1 MRSMNTRVQTLRPA
15 CLLVVSFLLPSL
27 PAIAA
32 DDAAVVPQAVRDK
45 LSMILPG
52 RHEADVKPSP
62 VSGLYEVGYG
72 GEVFYLT
79 ADGRYMLRGDLLD
92 LASMRN
98 LSEERRSTYRR
109 GLLSEIDPKK
119 TINFAPE
126 SGPVK
131 HVVYVFT
138 DIDCPYCRRMHKQIA
153 DYNRLGI
160 EIRYLAY
167 PRSGVNTP
175 SYYKAIDVWCAKDR
189 KAALTRAKLGE
200 TLPKRSCDNPVDE
213 DMALANKFGVD
224 GTPTLILDDGSVI
237 PGYVEPDRLIA
248 FLEQRH

>member
-1 MRSMNTRVQTLRPA
+1 MLESWIVPILSQVSMRSMNTRAQTLRAA
-15 CLLVVSFLLPSL
+15 CFLVVTLLFPSL
-27 PAIAA
+27 PVVAA
-32 DDAAVVPQAVRDK
+32 DDAASVPTAVRDK

-52 RHEADVKPSP
+52 QHEADVKPSP

-98 LSEERRSTYRR
+98 LSEERRSAYRR
-109 GLLSEIDPKK
+109 GLMAEIDPKK

-126 SGPVK
+126 PGPAK

-153 DYNRLGI
+153 DYERLGI
-160 EIRYLAY
+160 EIR
-167 PRSGVNTP
+167 
-175 SYYKAIDVWCAKDR
+175 
-189 KAALTRAKLGE
+189 
-200 TLPKRSCDNPVDE
+200 
-213 DMALANKFGVD
+213 
-224 GTPTLILDDGSVI
+224 
-237 PGYVEPDRLIA
+237 
-248 FLEQRH
+248 